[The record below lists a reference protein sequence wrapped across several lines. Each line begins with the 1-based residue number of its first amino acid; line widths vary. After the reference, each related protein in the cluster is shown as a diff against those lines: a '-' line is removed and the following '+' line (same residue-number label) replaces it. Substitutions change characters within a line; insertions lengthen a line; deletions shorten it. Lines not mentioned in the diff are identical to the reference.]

1 MWLGLAMDKT
11 KQQIDSLQNIVN
23 NAAKQIVENVKETT
37 RNLILKNTEHVN
49 LQLQVV
55 NQGQGETNFGRDL
68 VMLQ

>member
-1 MWLGLAMDKT
+1 MDKT

-37 RNLILKNTEHVN
+37 RNLILENTEHVN

-55 NQGQGETNFGRDL
+55 NQSQGETNFGRDL

>member
-55 NQGQGETNFGRDL
+55 NQSQGETNFGRDL

>member
-1 MWLGLAMDKT
+1 MDKT

>member
-1 MWLGLAMDKT
+1 MWLGLAMDEI
-11 KQQIDSLQNIVN
+11 KQQIDCLQNIVN

-37 RNLILKNTEHVN
+37 RNLILENTEHVN

-55 NQGQGETNFGRDL
+55 NQSQGETNFGRDL

>member
-1 MWLGLAMDKT
+1 MDKT

-55 NQGQGETNFGRDL
+55 NQSQGETNFGRDL

>member
-1 MWLGLAMDKT
+1 MDEI
-11 KQQIDSLQNIVN
+11 KQQIDCLQNIVN

-37 RNLILKNTEHVN
+37 RNLILENTEHVN

-55 NQGQGETNFGRDL
+55 NQSQGETNFGRDL

>member
-1 MWLGLAMDKT
+1 MWLGLAMDEI
-11 KQQIDSLQNIVN
+11 KQQIDCLRNIVN

-55 NQGQGETNFGRDL
+55 NQSQGETNFGRDL